1 MEYKYEWF
9 AKHNHDLFVGQK
21 IKTRCDIGSYNGVI
35 VKIHNKIYCTIF
47 SHGKHR
53 HMNMAFI
60 EPRAEPNNW
69 FKRIRRWL
77 TD

>member
-1 MEYKYEWF
+1 MEYKHEGF

-21 IKTRCDIGSYNGVI
+21 IRTRGDIGHYKGVI
-35 VKIHNKIYCTIF
+35 VQIHNESYCTIK

-60 EPRAEPNNW
+60 EPRPASNNW
-69 FKRIRRWL
+69 FKRIILRI
-77 TD
+77 TA